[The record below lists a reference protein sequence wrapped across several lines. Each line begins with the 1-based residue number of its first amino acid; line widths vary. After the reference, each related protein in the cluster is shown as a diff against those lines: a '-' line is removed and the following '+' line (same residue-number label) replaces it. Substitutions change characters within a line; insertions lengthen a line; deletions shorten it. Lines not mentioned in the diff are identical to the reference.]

1 MKSNSEISYGAR
13 IGNAEKLVT
22 TLASFPGYLPQKP
35 EFSIQNL
42 RSLIDALKKQN
53 DNMASKKQSYSLAV
67 ENRKKHFDK
76 DNISIKKVISPIN
89 GTVKASF
96 GKTAKEATDVAS
108 IIAKIR
114 GANIKSSKKTDEKTV
129 SQSFQSFSSKT
140 QFFADLVVYLQNFG
154 TDYNPSNVNV
164 QLDTLNTLL
173 TNATSA
179 NNKVMDSF
187 SVFRQN
193 NTIRLNDYYNLS
205 QLAIRIK
212 DNIKSQYGNK
222 SSEYI
227 LVKSLKI

>member
-1 MKSNSEISYGAR
+1 MKSNSETSYGAR

-22 TLASFPGYLPQKP
+22 TLLSFPNYLPQKP

-42 RSLIDALKKQN
+42 RTSIDALKVQN
-53 DNMASKKQSYSLAV
+53 NGIATKKQSYSLAV
-67 ENRKKHFDK
+67 ETRKKIFEK
-76 DNISIKKVISPIN
+76 DDVSIKKVISSIN

-114 GANIKSSKKTDEKTV
+114 GANIKTSKKEDEKTV
-129 SQSFQSFSSKT
+129 SQSYQSFSSKT
-140 QFFADLVVYLQNFG
+140 QFFSDLVVYIQNFG
-154 TDYNPSNVNV
+154 ADYNPSNVNV
-164 QLDTLNTLL
+164 QLNTLTTL
-173 TNATSA
+173 LADATAA
-179 NNKVMDSF
+179 NNQVMDSF

-193 NTIRLNDYYNLS
+193 NDIRLNDYYNLS

-212 DNIKSQYGNK
+212 DNIKAQYGNQ

>member
-42 RSLIDALKKQN
+42 RSLIDPLKKQN

-154 TDYNPSNVNV
+154 ANYNPSNVNV